1 MNPTCTSFL
10 PSPVSASTTSSAA
23 SALSANG
30 FSHSTG
36 FSAFRHSSTSGA
48 WVGSGEAITTAST
61 FSSRINSA
69 PSV

>member
-1 MNPTCTSFL
+1 MKPTCTSFL
-10 PSPVSASTTSSAA
+10 PSPSLGLHDLQCGFGAVR
-23 SALSANG
+23 NG

-61 FSSRINSA
+61 LLVPNHSA